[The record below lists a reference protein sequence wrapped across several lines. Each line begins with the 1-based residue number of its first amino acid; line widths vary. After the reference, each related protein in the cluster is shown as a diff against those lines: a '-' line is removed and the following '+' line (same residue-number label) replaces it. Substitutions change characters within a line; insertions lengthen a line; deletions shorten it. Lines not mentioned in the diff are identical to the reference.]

1 MQLPQSEEPSF
12 LDEVTVVK
20 CKHCGADVVVN
31 VKYLPYIGNGVVCN
45 RHNCSVDPND
55 GGQLS

>member
-1 MQLPQSEEPSF
+1 MQLPQ
-12 LDEVTVVK
+12 DEVTTVK

-55 GGQLS
+55 GGQLSQV